1 MEWTGFSYFQLI
13 IMWVASMAVV
23 LVGAGIKGGARLL
36 LAYLP
41 MCVLLGP
48 VALVLLL
55 FDGRK
60 ACPFCQQ
67 VLRSSVKVCPHWD
80 HRQVYAQQ

>member
-1 MEWTGFSYFQLI
+1 MEWTGFTYYRLI
-13 IMWVASMAVV
+13 IIWVASMAVV

-60 ACPFCQQ
+60 ACQFCLQ
-67 VLRSSVKVCPHWD
+67 VFAFQP
-80 HRQVYAQQ
+80 

>member
-1 MEWTGFSYFQLI
+1 MEWTDFTYYRLI
-13 IMWVASMAVV
+13 IIWVASMAVV

-48 VALVLLL
+48 VASVLLL

-67 VLRSSVKVCPHWD
+67 VLRSSVKVCPHCD